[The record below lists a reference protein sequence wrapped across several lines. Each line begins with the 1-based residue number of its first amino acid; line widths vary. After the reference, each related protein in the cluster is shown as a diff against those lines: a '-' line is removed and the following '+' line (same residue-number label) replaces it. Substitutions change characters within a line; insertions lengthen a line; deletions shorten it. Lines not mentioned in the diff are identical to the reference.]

1 MAGRKKLR
9 PIINNNKAISEEF
22 TSLPALSVVMIG
34 FTLFLVLMANTYNA
48 YETRVES
55 LEKYKTAEF
64 IATKLTNPDCFF
76 IKEGGILN
84 IESLETAESKQK
96 LNTLRDEYKTSG
108 FDFIIRINWDTDLQ
122 DFPESLPSYVEDRV
136 AVSKEIGICLNEAQT
151 KPGTL
156 TVILWS
162 VF

>member
-9 PIINNNKAISEEF
+9 PITNNNKAISEEF

-34 FTLFLVLMANTYNA
+34 FTLFLLLMANTYNA

-76 IKEGGILN
+76 IKEGGIVN

-96 LNTLRDEYKTSG
+96 LNNLRDEYRTSG
-108 FDFIIRINWDTDLQ
+108 FDFIIRINWDTNFQ
-122 DFPESLPSYVEDRV
+122 DFPESLPFYVEDRA
-136 AVSKEIGICLNEAQT
+136 AVSKEIGIYPVSYTHL
-151 KPGTL
+151 TL
-156 TVILWS
+156 PTN
-162 VF
+162 